1 MAAMVS
7 MNMPTKIRK
16 RLMSSRI
23 RYLLVVRCS
32 IASAIM
38 LGMCSLVRMKANTFA
53 KATRAMIAEAEETV
67 SFRQEYISLGP
78 ILR

>member
-23 RYLLVVRCS
+23 RYLLEVRRS